1 MNMHIYN
8 EHVSTDITI
17 SNEHSIMLISFNKK
31 KHHKNG
37 KAEDYKHFFK
47 IMKLIIMYMTA
58 KI

>member
-1 MNMHIYN
+1 MNIQ
-8 EHVSTDITI
+8 ECSSVST
-17 SNEHSIMLISFNKK
+17 K